1 MILFGYK
8 TKFSSILRALSAIGI
23 GLVMLL
29 RTDASVVVVRII
41 AVLLVVAGIV
51 SFIHGYVK
59 RKEGALPLM
68 SVNAGVDILLGLVL
82 FFWPGAVAGFII
94 AAIGVVLIIFG
105 ILQFV
110 VMSGTVSL
118 LGAGFLPLCLSA
130 LAVIGGVTLLMNPWE
145 NTVMSRLAGIALI
158 YYGITELLSTHRMVK
173 AKEAYEI
180 QFAEKKEAQQG
191 SPLQDALDSV
201 DPDSLTPVAA
211 LRLLAEWKELFGRK
225 RGGGKK

>member
-180 QFAEKKEAQQG
+180 QFAEKKEAQQP
-191 SPLQDALDSV
+191 SSAPTDYLETATDVSYEKVEDEADVQDSGVWVRDEEPGA
-201 DPDSLTPVAA
+201 
-211 LRLLAEWKELFGRK
+211 
-225 RGGGKK
+225 

>member
-180 QFAEKKEAQQG
+180 QFAEKKETQQPSSAPTDYLETATDVSYEKVEDEADAQ
-191 SPLQDALDSV
+191 DSGV
-201 DPDSLTPVAA
+201 WVRDEEPGA
-211 LRLLAEWKELFGRK
+211 
-225 RGGGKK
+225 

>member
-105 ILQFV
+105 LLQFV

-180 QFAEKKEAQQG
+180 QFAEKKEAQQP
-191 SPLQDALDSV
+191 SSAPTDYLETATDVSYEKVEDEADAQDSGVWVRDEEPGA
-201 DPDSLTPVAA
+201 
-211 LRLLAEWKELFGRK
+211 
-225 RGGGKK
+225 

>member
-180 QFAEKKEAQQG
+180 QFAEKKEAQQP
-191 SPLQDALDSV
+191 SSAPTDYLETATDVSYEKVEDEADVQDSGVWVRDEE
-201 DPDSLTPVAA
+201 PDA
-211 LRLLAEWKELFGRK
+211 
-225 RGGGKK
+225 

>member
-180 QFAEKKEAQQG
+180 QFAEKKEAQQPT
-191 SPLQDALDSV
+191 SAPTDYLEAATDVSYEKVEDEADAQDSGVWVRDEEPGA
-201 DPDSLTPVAA
+201 
-211 LRLLAEWKELFGRK
+211 
-225 RGGGKK
+225 

>member
-94 AAIGVVLIIFG
+94 AAIGVVPETGLLKGKVDTCNQGFIATDEYMMTSIPGVFAAGDVVQKVLRQII
-105 ILQFV
+105 
-110 VMSGTVSL
+110 TAAAD
-118 LGAGFLPLCLSA
+118 GAV
-130 LAVIGGVTLLMNPWE
+130 AVTGV
-145 NTVMSRLAGIALI
+145 
-158 YYGITELLSTHRMVK
+158 
-173 AKEAYEI
+173 
-180 QFAEKKEAQQG
+180 
-191 SPLQDALDSV
+191 
-201 DPDSLTPVAA
+201 
-211 LRLLAEWKELFGRK
+211 LRYFDL
-225 RGGGKK
+225 

>member
-23 GLVMLL
+23 GLVMLF
-29 RTDASVVVVRII
+29 RTDASVVVVRIV

-180 QFAEKKEAQQG
+180 QFAEKKEAQQPT
-191 SPLQDALDSV
+191 SAPTDYLETATDVSYEKVEDEADTQDSGVWVRDEEPGA
-201 DPDSLTPVAA
+201 
-211 LRLLAEWKELFGRK
+211 
-225 RGGGKK
+225 

>member
-1 MILFGYK
+1 MIFFGYK

-180 QFAEKKEAQQG
+180 QFAEKKEAQQP
-191 SPLQDALDSV
+191 SSAPTDYLETATDVSYEKVEDEADAQDSGVWVRDEEPGA
-201 DPDSLTPVAA
+201 
-211 LRLLAEWKELFGRK
+211 
-225 RGGGKK
+225 

>member
-180 QFAEKKEAQQG
+180 QFAEKKEAQQPT
-191 SPLQDALDSV
+191 SAPTDYLETATDVSYEKVEDEADAQDSGVWVRDEEPGA
-201 DPDSLTPVAA
+201 
-211 LRLLAEWKELFGRK
+211 
-225 RGGGKK
+225 

>member
-180 QFAEKKEAQQG
+180 QFAEKKEAQQP
-191 SPLQDALDSV
+191 SSAPTDYLETATDVSYEKVEDEADAQDSGVWVRDEEPGA
-201 DPDSLTPVAA
+201 
-211 LRLLAEWKELFGRK
+211 
-225 RGGGKK
+225 